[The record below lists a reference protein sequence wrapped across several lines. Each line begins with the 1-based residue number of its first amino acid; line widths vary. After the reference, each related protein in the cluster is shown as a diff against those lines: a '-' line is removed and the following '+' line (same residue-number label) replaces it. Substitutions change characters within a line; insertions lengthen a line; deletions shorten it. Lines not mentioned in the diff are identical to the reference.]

1 MTTSPDWSQADLHR
15 DEHAR
20 FRAASDH
27 VARAVAELIHAAQL
41 VGDHATA
48 VALSEAVES
57 LQLTQAQLASAA
69 ERAFALAEIARRG
82 ARQAAFQRQFDQAT
96 HASTPPGDD
105 APR

>member
-20 FRAASDH
+20 LKAASDH
-27 VARAVAELIHAAQL
+27 VAHAVAELIHAAQL

-57 LQLTQAQLASAA
+57 LQLTQAQLATAA
-69 ERAFALAEIARRG
+69 ERAFSLAEMARRG
-82 ARQAAFQRQFDQAT
+82 ARQAAFQRQIDAAT
-96 HASTPPGDD
+96 HAITPPGDD
-105 APR
+105 AAG